1 MFIYVVHLGCLSR
14 MFTFSVNLFDLEY
27 LVHIVHIV
35 YLVHLIHLK
44 EPNKTKIVLKMW
56 KKSKRGGGG
65 SALKIKKST
74 IHNIDSFEMRGEV
87 RIFRYFPISND

>member
-1 MFIYVVHLGCLSR
+1 

-35 YLVHLIHLK
+35 YLVHLVHLT
-44 EPNKTKIVLKMW
+44 EANKTKIVLKMW
-56 KKSKRGGGG
+56 KKSKRKWE

-74 IHNIDSFEMRGEV
+74 IQNVDYFEKRGGD
-87 RIFRYFPISND
+87 RDFQTGPKFK